1 MTVSDWLKNIFSI
14 FFSEITEISVHCGVH
29 SLQEGIY
36 YLYKM
41 NQIYNFS
48 LEQVVNERIAS
59 FMENLIL
66 LACESQ
72 FAAAVCQEY
81 SLFIVP
87 IKIFVHGPFP
97 VPSFYLQDIL
107 FVNVFLLWIL
117 YNYCLDSVN
126 VWIYWLLKKN
136 YIEYHFF
143 FFKTWPHRWC
153 NG

>member
-1 MTVSDWLKNIFSI
+1 
-14 FFSEITEISVHCGVH
+14 
-29 SLQEGIY
+29 
-36 YLYKM
+36 M

-66 LACESQ
+66 LASESQ

-107 FVNVFLLWIL
+107 FVNVFLL
-117 YNYCLDSVN
+117 
-126 VWIYWLLKKN
+126 
-136 YIEYHFF
+136 
-143 FFKTWPHRWC
+143 
-153 NG
+153 